1 MLCSTSVDVMVCAF
15 ALLCVRCCIGTGSCE
30 SGMARCDVLWLFL
43 LFLPTVSGVCTSCF
57 GDEPTCAGDAS
68 TCPWR
73 TVVASNVAAVAGAT
87 GALIA
92 LEKVL
97 PNKFVRLFSR
107 SVLHTL
113 STIAAKPKAG
123 TTFDF
128 DGKTGNQIFSAVKG
142 NYITQDEAITEL
154 MYKISVEER
163 KTDSQRD
170 DLKVKDWERA
180 ITVIQKSDLKFAHTD
195 VSEGVYLFVLA
206 KLSTVICGDV
216 AGSFD
221 LCVEIADEAPSTS
234 SGGSKRFGASLKRPK
249 SFAQMCSLIHQ
260 FQMVCVAAGL
270 CSIMAIAPF
279 LDEVIF
285 EPTRLSSL
293 EWPVAFELMIGY
305 LRMIENEP
313 SRWRISNV
321 VHASGGMDA
330 KRAEATAMAKGL
342 YPKMCFRTHGGIPG
356 NVDDDN
362 KEDKRSKNKEAF
374 KGTVIGFN
382 ENSKKGC
389 AAWNNGTPHLAKHV
403 DPTGRC
409 LFFHGC
415 NQYVTDKGAAGQC
428 LAADHKRSG
437 CTYDAAKKCKEAF
450 KP

>member
-1 MLCSTSVDVMVCAF
+1 MLGSTSFDVMVCAI
-15 ALLCVRCCIGTGSCE
+15 ALFFVHCCIGTVSRKSC
-30 SGMARCDVLWLFL
+30 MACSDVLWLFL
-43 LFLPTVSGVCTSCF
+43 LFLPTASGVCTSCF
-57 GDEPTCAGDAS
+57 GDEPTCGGDAA
-68 TCPWR
+68 TCPWQ
-73 TVVASNVAAVAGAT
+73 TVVASNIAAVAGAT

-113 STIAAKPKAG
+113 STIAARPKAG

-154 MYKISVEER
+154 MLRVSNEER
-163 KTDSQRD
+163 KAENVRD

-180 ITVIQKSDLKFAHTD
+180 ITVIQKSDFKMATTD
-195 VSEGVYLFVLA
+195 ASEGVYLFVLA
-206 KLSTVICGDV
+206 KLSSMICGDTV
-216 AGSFD
+216 GSFD
-221 LCVEIADEAPSTS
+221 LCVEIADDTQSTAV
-234 SGGSKRFGASLKRPK
+234 GGSKKFGASLKRPR
-249 SFAQMCSLIHQ
+249 SFAQMSSLIHQ

-279 LDEVIF
+279 LDDVIF
-285 EPTRLSSL
+285 EPVRLSSL

-313 SRWRISNV
+313 ARWRISNV

-330 KRAEATAMAKGL
+330 KRAEATTMAQGL

-356 NVDDDN
+356 NVGDD
-362 KEDKRSKNKEAF
+362 KEDKKSKKNDTF
-374 KGTVIGFN
+374 KGNVIGFN

-389 AAWNNGTPHLAKHV
+389 AAWNNGTPHLVKHV
-403 DPTGRC
+403 DSNGRC

-415 NQYVTDKGAAGQC
+415 NQFVVDKGAAGQC
-428 LAADHKRSG
+428 LATDHKRSG
-437 CTYDAAKKCKEAF
+437 CTYDADKKCKEAF

>member
-1 MLCSTSVDVMVCAF
+1 MYSALALGSVV
-15 ALLCVRCCIGTGSCE
+15 CCIGTMSRKP
-30 SGMARCDVLWLFL
+30 GMASCDVLWLFL
-43 LFLPTVSGVCTSCF
+43 FLTFLPTASGVCTSCF
-57 GDEPTCAGDAS
+57 GDEPTCAGDAKA
-68 TCPWR
+68 CPWQ

-113 STIAAKPKAG
+113 STIAARPKAG
-123 TTFDF
+123 TTFNF
-128 DGKTGNQIFSAVKG
+128 DGKTGNQIYSAVKG

-154 MYKISVEER
+154 MLRVTTEEG
-163 KTDSQRD
+163 KPDNARD
-170 DLKVKDWERA
+170 DLKIKDWERA
-180 ITVIQKSDLKFAHTD
+180 ITVIQKSDFKMATTD
-195 VSEGVYLFVLA
+195 VSEGVFLFVLA
-206 KLSTVICGDV
+206 KLSTMICGET

-221 LCVEIADEAPSTS
+221 LCVEIADDSASTS
-234 SGGSKRFGASLKRPK
+234 SGGTKKFGASLKRPK
-249 SFAQMCSLIHQ
+249 TFAQMSSLIHQ

-279 LDEVIF
+279 LDDVIF
-285 EPTRLSSL
+285 EPVRLSSL
-293 EWPVAFELMIGY
+293 DWPVAFELMIGY

-313 SRWRISNV
+313 ARWRISNV

-330 KRAEATAMAKGL
+330 KRAEATSMAKGL

-356 NVDDDN
+356 NVDDEKPN
-362 KEDKRSKNKEAF
+362 KGKNKEQH
-374 KGTVIGFN
+374 KGPITGFN
-382 ENSKKGC
+382 DQSKKGC
-389 AAWNNGTPHLAKHV
+389 AAWNNGSLHLSKHV
-403 DPTGRC
+403 DSAGKC

-415 NQYVTDKGAAGQC
+415 DQFVTDKGAGGQC
-428 LAADHKRSG
+428 LGDHKRAA
-437 CTYDAAKKCKEAF
+437 CTYDAAKKCSQPH